1 MWLGFAVALFVHG
14 SFGTFVAGAAVHELG
29 HGTVFRSRWLNQLF
43 LYLFSLLAWWNPF
56 DYGLSHT
63 YHHRY
68 TLHPE
73 GDREVLLPLPRAS
86 GFIFLIQLFTITL
99 YGHPERIF
107 GRGGFVTAVVT
118 IVKAALDIPDR
129 TDTPARE
136 WLRALH
142 QDQFAEQ
149 RKSVWWSPLILL
161 FQGAVVVVAIVS
173 GLWVLPTCPSRAP

>member
-1 MWLGFAVALFVHG
+1 MVCSGLATFMFWERQMWLGFAVALFVHG

-63 YHHRY
+63 CHHGY

-86 GFIFLIQLFTITL
+86 GFIFLIT
-99 YGHPERIF
+99 
-107 GRGGFVTAVVT
+107 VVHHY
-118 IVKAALDIPDR
+118 ALR
-129 TDTPARE
+129 
-136 WLRALH
+136 
-142 QDQFAEQ
+142 
-149 RKSVWWSPLILL
+149 
-161 FQGAVVVVAIVS
+161 
-173 GLWVLPTCPSRAP
+173 PSRADIRPRRLGDRRRYHREGGARHTRPDRYASPRVAAGVASGSVR